1 MDNYNFLMD
10 LLIGFLFNKYL
21 IMVNSYKGI
30 QIFDQAK
37 KIINIIILVIII
49 YFNLINFFSILAIN
63 KLIFLKQKL
72 QHNSSIFQDKIKKG
86 ILDKYLLKMLI

>member
-1 MDNYNFLMD
+1 MANIINLVDNLVNFNYYSIKFLNKMDNYNFLMD

-49 YFNLINFFSILAIN
+49 YFNFINFFSILA
-63 KLIFLKQKL
+63 K
-72 QHNSSIFQDKIKKG
+72 
-86 ILDKYLLKMLI
+86 